1 MFKRIDNV
9 VTAAEL
15 QELAAALATARFE
28 DGMTTAGRAVRD
40 VKHNLQATGQ
50 EPETERARRIV
61 SDALTRNVEFREA
74 ALPLRILPPIFSR
87 YEGGMRYG
95 EHTDNPI
102 MGRDQ
107 AVRTDLALTL
117 FLADPDSYDGGE
129 LVVDVDREPRR
140 FKLPPG
146 SAIVYSATS
155 LHRVEPVTRGARL
168 AAVTWVQSVVRDAAQ
183 RELIVDLGTVLA
195 QMRVKAPNTRETLLV
210 AKARANLLRMWAD
223 V

>member
-1 MFKRIDNV
+1 MAHVTESSIVFKRIDNL

-15 QELAAALATARFE
+15 QELAAALATAHFE

-61 SDALTRNVEFREA
+61 NDALTRNVEFREA
-74 ALPLRILPPIFSR
+74 TLPFRILPPMFSR
-87 YEGGMRYG
+87 YEAGMRYG

-117 FLADPDSYDGGE
+117 FLADPGSYDGGE

-140 FKLPPG
+140 FKLAAG
-146 SAIVYSATS
+146 GAIVYPATS
-155 LHRVEPVTRGARL
+155 LHRVEPVTRGTRF
-168 AAVTWVQSVVRDAAQ
+168 AAVTWVQSVVRDSAQ
-183 RELIVDLGTVLA
+183 RELIADLGAVLA
-195 QMRVKAPNTRETLLV
+195 HLRAKAPNT
-210 AKARANLLRMWAD
+210 RANLLRMWAD
-223 V
+223 L